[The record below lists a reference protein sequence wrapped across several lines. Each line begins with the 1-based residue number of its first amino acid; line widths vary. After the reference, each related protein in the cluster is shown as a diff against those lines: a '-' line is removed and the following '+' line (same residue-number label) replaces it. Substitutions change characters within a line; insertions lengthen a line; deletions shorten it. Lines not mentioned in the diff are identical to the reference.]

1 MGFHRIY
8 EEVFMAHYFEYDE
21 NLKKWM
27 HILTSLYAAE
37 KNYPKYNRK
46 EMIWKKVPE
55 RKPINEVEFPK
66 QVSNMELELLQL

>member
-1 MGFHRIY
+1 
-8 EEVFMAHYFEYDE
+8 
-21 NLKKWM
+21 M
-27 HILTSLYAAE
+27 HILTSLYSAE
-37 KNYPKYNRK
+37 KNNPKYNRK